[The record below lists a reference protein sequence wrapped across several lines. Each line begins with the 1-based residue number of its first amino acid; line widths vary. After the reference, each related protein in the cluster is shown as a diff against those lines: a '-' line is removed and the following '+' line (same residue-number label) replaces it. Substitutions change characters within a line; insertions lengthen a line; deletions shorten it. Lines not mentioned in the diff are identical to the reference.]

1 MFGHCRSENSTRNAA
16 VFLLAGVQQMRRG
29 KSWTSTCCLD
39 DYFILFCL
47 CVIVKSVDVFNS
59 LYFYK
64 YNIKNVWTYVVLK
77 MAFHVSVF
85 NVF

>member
-1 MFGHCRSENSTRNAA
+1 MDEAGGELDLNMLFG
-16 VFLLAGVQQMRRG
+16 LLF
-29 KSWTSTCCLD
+29 
-39 DYFILFCL
+39 YFVLSL
-47 CVIVKSVDVFNS
+47 CNCIKSVDVFNS

-85 NVF
+85 IVF